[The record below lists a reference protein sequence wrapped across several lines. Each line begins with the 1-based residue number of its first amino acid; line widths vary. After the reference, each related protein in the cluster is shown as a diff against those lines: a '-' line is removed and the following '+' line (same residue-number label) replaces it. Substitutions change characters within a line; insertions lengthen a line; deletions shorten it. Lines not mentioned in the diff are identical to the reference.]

1 MLTHW
6 ISAARLRTLPLSLSG
21 IVLGTLIARAE
32 VQLDVVVLVL
42 AMLTAVFFQVLSN
55 FANDLGD
62 ALTGADSHRKGEKRM
77 VASGVISPK
86 AMKKAMLLFAGLSAI
101 SGVLLLH
108 IALRNLPVWI
118 FGLFLGLALL
128 SIWSAI
134 NYTYGSFSYGYKR
147 MGEVF
152 VTIFFGLIAVGGSY
166 FLQTKFWNPLVLLPG
181 LSVGLMASA
190 VLNLNNMR
198 DMETDLASGKYTI
211 ANYLGFK
218 NSKWYH
224 LLLLLIPI
232 VLPIPFIE
240 IGRYGRYSYLYLF
253 VVPALVGHIAKVF
266 QIKTCEAYDP
276 ELKKVALMTLLYVLL
291 LGFGINL

>member
-1 MLTHW
+1 MSHW
-6 ISAARLRTLPLSLSG
+6 IAAARLRTLPLSLSG

-32 VQLDVVVLVL
+32 VQIDAAIFSL
-42 AMLTAVFFQVLSN
+42 ALLTAVFFQVLSN

-62 ALTGADSHRKGEKRM
+62 ALSGADAQRKGEIRM
-77 VASGVISPK
+77 VASGLISPLS
-86 AMKKAMLLFAGLSAI
+86 MKKAIYVFAGLSAL
-101 SGVLLLH
+101 SGVFLLH

-118 FGLFLGLALL
+118 FGLFLVLAII

-134 NYTYGSFSYGYKR
+134 NYTYGSFSYGYR
-147 MGEVF
+147 RLGEVF
-152 VTIFFGLIAVGGSY
+152 VIIFFGLVAVGGSY
-166 FLQTKFWNPLVLLPG
+166 FLQTKFWNSLVLLPG
-181 LSVGLMASA
+181 FSVGLLASA

-198 DMETDLASGKYTI
+198 DMETDLSNGKYTI
-211 ANYLGFK
+211 ANYLGFT

-224 LLLLLIPI
+224 LMLLLIPI

-240 IGRYGRYSYLYLF
+240 SGGYSPYSYLYLLI
-253 VVPALVGHIAKVF
+253 VPALLGHILKVF
-266 QIKTCEAYDP
+266 QIKSCEAYDP